1 MSSSV
6 GGVEAILVKHL
17 TKQLY
22 TWSSLKHAFIESH
35 AGPTRASGSQEKPH
49 PVRLNLS
56 TRFISYGTLFFSHN
70 KTASAGLSAAK
81 TISWVSRSISH
92 ASTHC
97 ENMFELFNWSCF
109 ILPHLKKK
117 SSKLLVEPML
127 ELCQMG
133 SPIHS
138 QLALRHVLRNHHY
151 IILFGSHFLFY
162 TIFRWFSFITCV
174 SVDHKN
180 VVGVS

>member
-1 MSSSV
+1 MKSN
-6 GGVEAILVKHL
+6 
-17 TKQLY
+17 Y
-22 TWSSLKHAFIESH
+22 
-35 AGPTRASGSQEKPH
+35 
-49 PVRLNLS
+49 PVRLVVSVRL
-56 TRFISYGTLFFSHN
+56 ISHDTLFFSHN
-70 KTASAGLSAAK
+70 KTTSTGLSAAK
-81 TISWVSRSISH
+81 TISRVSRSISH

-109 ILPHLKKK
+109 ILPHLAQN

-151 IILFGSHFLFY
+151 IIVFGSHTTGNQQFAECLRHSAKPE
-162 TIFRWFSFITCV
+162 IH
-174 SVDHKN
+174 SVKALPSAALGKEP
-180 VVGVS
+180 VGKGFFAECHISGTR